1 MGKNYINVRKEKY
14 PKIQVL
20 SSNVFGYI
28 DLVKIND
35 LEVYI
40 LFMCD
45 KFGRPLGKIANTYFD
60 YSDISNVS
68 NNFWLIEYKKDLL
81 KRILEDIELKKCS
94 QTSSK

>member
-1 MGKNYINVRKEKY
+1 
-14 PKIQVL
+14 
-20 SSNVFGYI
+20 
-28 DLVKIND
+28 
-35 LEVYI
+35 
-40 LFMCD
+40 MCD

-68 NNFWLIEYKKDLL
+68 NNFWLIKYKKDLL